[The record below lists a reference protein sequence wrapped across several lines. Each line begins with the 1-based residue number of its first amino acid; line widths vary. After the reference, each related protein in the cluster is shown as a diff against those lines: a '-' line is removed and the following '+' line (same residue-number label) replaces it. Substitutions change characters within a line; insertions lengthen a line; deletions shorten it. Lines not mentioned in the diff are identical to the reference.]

1 MQTQVTLDSNKLKQI
16 TNASHTAEAVMTHCA
31 LRTRLRTFTDIPR
44 TQKELI
50 RAGEKIVDKDYQAF
64 WENLQAAGAGV
75 IVLGRNGKPPRFEW
89 HYSMKKV
96 AQAALEGKNI
106 QTNRFENVVASKT
119 APVAPK
125 LTKPAI
131 PAPKLKAVET
141 PKSVFI
147 PLRTDF
153 CLEFSVPA
161 NLSKAEAEM
170 ISQAL
175 KRLAS

>member
-16 TNASHTAEAVMTHCA
+16 ANASHTAEAVMTHCA
-31 LRTRLRTFTDIPR
+31 LRTRLRSFTDIPR
-44 TQKELI
+44 TQKELM
-50 RAGEKIVDKDYQAF
+50 RAGEKIVDKDYHVF
-64 WENLQAAGAGV
+64 WEQLQAAGAGV
-75 IVLGRNGKPPRFEW
+75 IVSSRNGKPPRFEW

-96 AQAALEGKNI
+96 AQSALEGKNI
-106 QTNRFENVVASKT
+106 KAQRNEPTMVKS

-131 PAPKLKAVET
+131 PATKLKVVESPKL
-141 PKSVFI
+141 VFI
-147 PLRTDF
+147 PLRADF
-153 CLEFSVPA
+153 CLEFSVPVDF
-161 NLSKAEAEM
+161 SKAEAEM